1 MHKVSYFLSVQVDN
15 ILRSWHQSSVMSNP
29 MPMMALRNSFAVE
42 RNKVDKQD
50 STFSPGHAHGFG
62 WRENFVSYS

>member
-1 MHKVSYFLSVQVDN
+1 
-15 ILRSWHQSSVMSNP
+15 

-50 STFSPGHAHGFG
+50 STFSPGHAHDFLIYKFDLEFLNEFKIL
-62 WRENFVSYS
+62 RRLKISNLSYCL